1 MNIAAV
7 IARRI
12 AFNSQKSFSRFIIRL
27 AIAAT
32 TLSVA
37 AMIITLAFVNGFQQ
51 TVSQKVFSFWGHLRI
66 QQYEPNKALV
76 AEETP
81 LDKNDTIVRELKY
94 LPGLK
99 TIQAFATKSAVLQQ
113 GTNIEGILFK
123 GVEKDYDFGHL
134 QNFLVSG
141 RWINFD
147 DTLYSKEINLSAPIA
162 SQMQIKVNDTV
173 KIYFIDAAGGKSNFR
188 RLTVAG
194 IYKTGIEEYDK
205 LFAIGDLR
213 LINRLNNWSANQIG
227 GYEIFLEDYRRMDS
241 TNEMIY
247 YSGILPDKWISRTV
261 KEVYPNIFD
270 WLNIQD
276 VNRDVIFI
284 VMSIVA
290 IINLVTCLLI
300 LVLERTRMVG
310 ILKAVGSS
318 DWIIQ
323 KIFLYHASYI
333 TLIGV
338 GSGLFFGVGL
348 CILQQLTGFIQLDE
362 TAYYV
367 STAPVL
373 IIWWQVA
380 AICISTIIVCF
391 LSLIIPTL
399 IVKSIQP
406 VKAIQFR

>member
-1 MNIAAV
+1 MNIAAA
-7 IARRI
+7 IAKRI

-37 AMIITLAFVNGFQQ
+37 AMIITLAFVNGFQH
-51 TVSQKVFSFWGHLRI
+51 TVSQKVFSFWGHLRV
-66 QQYEPNKALV
+66 QLYEPNKALV

-81 LDKNDTIVRELKY
+81 LDKDEMVVKSLKMM
-94 LPGLK
+94 PNIK
-99 TIQAFATKSAVLQQ
+99 TVQSFATKSAVLQQ
-113 GTNIEGILFK
+113 GSSIEGILFK
-123 GVEKDYDFGHL
+123 GVEKDYDFKHL
-134 QNFLVSG
+134 ENFLEKG
-141 RWINFD
+141 RWLNFD
-147 DTLYSKEINLSAPIA
+147 DSLYSKEIMLSAPMA
-162 SQMQIKVNDTV
+162 QQMQIQVNDTI

-188 RLTVAG
+188 RLRVAG

-213 LINRLNNWSANQIG
+213 LINRLNNWSPNQIG
-227 GYEIFLEDYRRMDS
+227 GYEIFLDDFKKMD
-241 TNEMIY
+241 TVNEQIY
-247 YSGILPDKWISRTV
+247 YSGVLPDKWISRTV
-261 KEVYPNIFD
+261 REVYPNIFD

-310 ILKAVGSS
+310 ILKAVGSTN
-318 DWIIQ
+318 WTIQ
-323 KIFLYHASYI
+323 KIFLYHASFI
-333 TLIGV
+333 TLVGV
-338 GSGLFFGVGL
+338 GSGLIFGVGL
-348 CILQQLTGFIQLDE
+348 CVLQQQTGFITLDE

-380 AICISTIIVCF
+380 AICVATVLVCF
-391 LSLIIPTL
+391 ASLIIPTL
-399 IVKSIQP
+399 IVRSIQP